1 MANPK
6 PLDPSFALTPSELVL
21 LSGEQFANKVLAGNI
36 KLLHSE
42 ASVSVSQLGQAM
54 LAAAFLVNEKS
65 GTTKLE
71 IRQKKAML
79 GLRKVNSLYVVPAN
93 AAVVWPEYSFE
104 NQIYALAEKL
114 GDKNEMSRIVYTW
127 LVEDSGSPWNAVI
140 HEVKEGLS
148 KRGLIDRTEQ
158 KKLKVF
164 TSVKHELP
172 ADTFTLAEQ
181 ARVDAVKQ
189 LLTHCQS
196 SRKEIWGL
204 LVKQLKKAIS
214 DRTEQ
219 SDSDF

>member
-21 LSGEQFANKVLAGNI
+21 LSGEQFANKVLAGNT

-54 LAAAFLVNEKS
+54 LAAAFLANEKS

-71 IRQKKAML
+71 IHQKKALL
-79 GLRKVNSLYVVPAN
+79 GLRKVNSLFVVPAN

-114 GDKNEMSRIVYTW
+114 RDKNEVSRIVYTW
-127 LVEDSGSPWNAVI
+127 IGEDSGSPWNAVI

-148 KRGLIDRTEQ
+148 KRSLLDRTEE

-172 ADTFTLAEQ
+172 ADTLTLADQ

-189 LLTHCQS
+189 LLTNCQG

-204 LVKQLKKAIS
+204 LMKQLKKAIS

>member
-1 MANPK
+1 MEK
-6 PLDPSFALTPSELVL
+6 PNSIDPSFALTPSELVL

-42 ASVSVSQLGQAM
+42 ASVSISQLGQAM
-54 LAAAFLVNEKS
+54 LAAAFLANENS

-71 IRQKKAML
+71 IRPKKAML
-79 GLRKVNSLYVVPAN
+79 GLRKVNSLFVVPAN
-93 AAVVWPEYSFE
+93 AAIVWPEYSFE
-104 NQIYALAEKL
+104 SQIYALAEKL
-114 GDKNEMSRIVYTW
+114 GDKNEVSRIVYTW
-127 LVEDSGSPWNAVI
+127 LGMDTSSPWNNVI

-148 KRGLIDRTEQ
+148 KRGLLDRTEE

-164 TSVKHELP
+164 TSIKHELP
-172 ADTFTLAEQ
+172 ADTLPLVEP

-189 LLTHCQS
+189 LFTYCQG
-196 SRKEIWGL
+196 SRKEIWDL

>member
-21 LSGEQFANKVLAGNI
+21 LSGEQFANKVLAGNT

-54 LAAAFLVNEKS
+54 LAAAFLANEKS

-71 IRQKKAML
+71 IHQKKALL
-79 GLRKVNSLYVVPAN
+79 GLRKVNSLFVVPAN

-104 NQIYALAEKL
+104 NQIYALAEKRR
-114 GDKNEMSRIVYTW
+114 DKNEVSRIVYTW
-127 LVEDSGSPWNAVI
+127 IGEDSGSPWNAVI

-148 KRGLIDRTEQ
+148 KRSLLDRTEE

-172 ADTFTLAEQ
+172 ADTLTLADQ

-189 LLTHCQS
+189 LLTNCQG

-204 LVKQLKKAIS
+204 LMKQLKKAIS